1 MNGLEKRTMCG
12 FTVGFDLLLL
22 NFTVMIGIGVVI
34 MPMGCEN
41 AQDDEQNDNNHEDT
55 IVNELSD
62 SIEKFSD

>member
-34 MPMGCEN
+34 MPMSGEN
-41 AQDDEQNDNNHEDT
+41 AQD
-55 IVNELSD
+55 
-62 SIEKFSD
+62 